1 MATYGFRLAAIQ
13 AENSF
18 GKDVREFVERNFYV
32 DDGPVSLPTTQEAI
46 DLIRR
51 TKEALVIHG
60 NIRLHKIASN
70 DPIVMKSFDVKNLV
84 KDLIDLDVAHG
95 DLLT

>member
-32 DDGPVSLPTTQEAI
+32 DDGLVSLPTTQEAT

-51 TKEALVIHG
+51 TKEALMIHG
-60 NIRLHKIASN
+60 NLRLHKIASN
-70 DPIVMKSFDVKNLV
+70 DPL
-84 KDLIDLDVAHG
+84 
-95 DLLT
+95 